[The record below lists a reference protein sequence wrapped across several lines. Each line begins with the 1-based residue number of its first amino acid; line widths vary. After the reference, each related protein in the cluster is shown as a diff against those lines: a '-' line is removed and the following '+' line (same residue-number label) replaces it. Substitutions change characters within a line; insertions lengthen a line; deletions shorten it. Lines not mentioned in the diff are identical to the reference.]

1 MIISHKHKFVFIHIP
16 KNGGCSVS
24 DALLQSHKKNDD
36 DHWNS
41 IPTSV
46 ALRFCADGIYMNSTD
61 LKQHDPIIKVQEY
74 FSKNDW
80 NFNEYFKF
88 CFSRNPWDRLISYF
102 HYGKK
107 VYNKNIKEGIHP
119 PGSAPYKWMSKFNCE
134 FKQYGETAMFA
145 RPQRW
150 SIDGSNSEPIIDFF
164 GKIENLQEDFNTIC
178 DKIGI
183 PRQELPH
190 VNKTKHKHYTEY
202 YNDKIWTRV
211 VERYAKDIEY
221 FGYKFG
227 D

>member
-1 MIISHKHKFVFIHIP
+1 
-16 KNGGCSVS
+16 
-24 DALLQSHKKNDD
+24 
-36 DHWNS
+36 
-41 IPTSV
+41 
-46 ALRFCADGIYMNSTD
+46 MNSTD

-107 VYNKNIKEGIHP
+107 VYNKNTKEGIHP

-134 FKQYGETAMFA
+134 FKQYGETAILA
-145 RPQRW
+145 RTQRW

-183 PRQELPH
+183 PHQELPH

-202 YNDKIWTRV
+202 YNDKIRTRV
-211 VERYAKDIEY
+211 AERYAKDIEY